1 MTTIQYRKLRRIM
14 LRVARAYRF
23 GCAFGPADIREL
35 KKQQTAMV
43 NLRAA
48 YRA

>member
-14 LRVARAYRF
+14 LRVARSYRF
-23 GCAFGPADIREL
+23 GSWVGPADMTEL
-35 KKQQTAMV
+35 KKQQRAMV
-43 NLRAA
+43 NLRCA